1 MLARIIVGIIIGA
14 IAGFFLSRQSTS
26 SFAVVF
32 IGLIIIAFIASS
44 FMFGAIFGL
53 MAIGEIVVGY
63 WISSAMQG
71 QAKPGEGD

>member
-1 MLARIIVGIIIGA
+1 MFARIIVGIIIGA
-14 IAGFFLSRQSTS
+14 IAGFFLSKKSTS
-26 SFAVVF
+26 SVAIVF

-63 WISSAMQG
+63 WISSAMLG
-71 QAKPGEGD
+71 QAKAGGGD